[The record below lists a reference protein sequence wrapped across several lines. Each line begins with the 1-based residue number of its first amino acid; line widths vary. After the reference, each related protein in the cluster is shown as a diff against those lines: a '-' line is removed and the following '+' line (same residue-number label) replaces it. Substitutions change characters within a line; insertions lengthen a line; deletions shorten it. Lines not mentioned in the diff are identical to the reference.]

1 MKFTD
6 DINKNFVVKWSKA
19 LTDSNNAVTSGVFH
33 APAEEFITKIED
45 EAQFIK
51 MVRYV
56 EMDGEKADLEQ
67 LRVHPRLQNMQ
78 KLSSSKVLT
87 QDILTD
93 LAETTPEFLK
103 TTLTAVPLTTFTNIP
118 KGFLKTNLEGEAFTS
133 TYENILAPA
142 VAFSADKIAIF
153 GKVLQNGE
161 TAGSGGVPP
170 AQDGMLAMNGV
181 LAQLDAIAAASPAA
195 GSPQGKGTKIYRDNI
210 VKGIQSLIL
219 EFIAQDGKVSNAQ
232 ILVSAKTMAALR
244 YAIGNRETD
253 AGDHVFFDGELLRF
267 DGIPVVAMDALNK
280 PERGFGDVAI
290 ILDPAAVAYGPV
302 FEAESESE
310 YSVARK
316 SYLTSIDYMFDVGII
331 FAEDILYV
339 QVGDTTPSD

>member
-6 DINKNFVVKWSKA
+6 DINRNFVVKWSKA

-45 EAQFIK
+45 EAEFIK

-103 TTLTAVPLTTFTNIP
+103 TTLTAVPLTAFTNIP
-118 KGFLKTNLEGEAFTS
+118 KGFLKTNLEGDAFTS

-142 VAFSADKIAIF
+142 VA
-153 GKVLQNGE
+153 
-161 TAGSGGVPP
+161 
-170 AQDGMLAMNGV
+170 
-181 LAQLDAIAAASPAA
+181 
-195 GSPQGKGTKIYRDNI
+195 
-210 VKGIQSLIL
+210 SLIML
-219 EFIAQDGKVSNAQ
+219 VAKVWDAVNDP
-232 ILVSAKTMAALR
+232 MMG
-244 YAIGNRETD
+244 AIC
-253 AGDHVFFDGELLRF
+253 
-267 DGIPVVAMDALNK
+267 
-280 PERGFGDVAI
+280 ER
-290 ILDPAAVAYGPV
+290 
-302 FEAESESE
+302 
-310 YSVARK
+310 SV
-316 SYLTSIDYMFDVGII
+316 
-331 FAEDILYV
+331 LY
-339 QVGDTTPSD
+339 TTPQTLQPCRRQSSG

>member
-1 MKFTD
+1 
-6 DINKNFVVKWSKA
+6 
-19 LTDSNNAVTSGVFH
+19 
-33 APAEEFITKIED
+33 
-45 EAQFIK
+45 
-51 MVRYV
+51 
-56 EMDGEKADLEQ
+56 
-67 LRVHPRLQNMQ
+67 
-78 KLSSSKVLT
+78 
-87 QDILTD
+87 
-93 LAETTPEFLK
+93 
-103 TTLTAVPLTTFTNIP
+103 
-118 KGFLKTNLEGEAFTS
+118 
-133 TYENILAPA
+133 
-142 VAFSADKIAIF
+142 
-153 GKVLQNGE
+153 
-161 TAGSGGVPP
+161 
-170 AQDGMLAMNGV
+170 
-181 LAQLDAIAAASPAA
+181 
-195 GSPQGKGTKIYRDNI
+195 
-210 VKGIQSLIL
+210 
-219 EFIAQDGKVSNAQ
+219 
-232 ILVSAKTMAALR
+232 MAALR

>member
-45 EAQFIK
+45 EAEFIK

-103 TTLTAVPLTTFTNIP
+103 TTLTAVPLTAFTNIP

-170 AQDGMLAMNGV
+170 AQDGM
-181 LAQLDAIAAASPAA
+181 
-195 GSPQGKGTKIYRDNI
+195 Y
-210 VKGIQSLIL
+210 
-219 EFIAQDGKVSNAQ
+219 VS
-232 ILVSAKTMAALR
+232 
-244 YAIGNRETD
+244 
-253 AGDHVFFDGELLRF
+253 H
-267 DGIPVVAMDALNK
+267 
-280 PERGFGDVAI
+280 ERCTCTVRC
-290 ILDPAAVAYGPV
+290 YC
-302 FEAESESE
+302 SC
-310 YSVARK
+310 K
-316 SYLTSIDYMFDVGII
+316 SCCR
-331 FAEDILYV
+331 
-339 QVGDTTPSD
+339 